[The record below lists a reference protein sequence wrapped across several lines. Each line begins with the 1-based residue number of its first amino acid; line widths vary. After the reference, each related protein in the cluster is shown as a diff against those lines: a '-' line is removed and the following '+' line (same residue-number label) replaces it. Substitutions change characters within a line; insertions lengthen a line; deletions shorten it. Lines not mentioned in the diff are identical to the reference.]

1 MLDDLWNTPKKNK
14 GLTDVRLYQ
23 LAVGLAIVTTL
34 LAVGIALF
42 PGNKTTP
49 WTIWL
54 QIGVAGLVF
63 AFTVG
68 GDNLTKQ
75 GKLDS
80 RSWLILA
87 GIICTIVFISSFF
100 AGDYLNILLAPILV
114 GVGQRRGDGRL
125 IIYLSLS
132 TAGLILL
139 VHILFLLVGW
149 QIPQSDEQGTI
160 ASIIALSG
168 VGLSLATF
176 LGTHFKLVETYR
188 EEAASKASEME
199 VAHDIQ
205 TSLMPPSEIVTGN
218 WSMAARSIPA
228 RDVGGDFYEYIPYL
242 DKGIGG
248 IAIGDVAG
256 KGIPAAL
263 QMAVVRTVFRIEARR
278 RIFPAETLYSVNMA
292 LQAERSFGMVTML
305 YAFVDPATSTLHV
318 ANAGHNFP
326 IILNGKMDEVRLPG
340 LPLGIDDSVEYDERQ
355 MKIAPGTSVIFYTD
369 GVVEA
374 MDANGEMYGF
384 ENFRDAI
391 MRYQNLEPRDMLDV
405 LFKEISDFTQG
416 AAQSDDIT
424 VLILQY
430 ARVESEE
437 ISPEDYGQK
446 VDEMFASVNRVPHEE
461 EPMLEG
467 FEEESVN
474 WI

>member
-1 MLDDLWNTPKKNK
+1 MLEDLWNTPKQKK
-14 GLTDVRLYQ
+14 GLTEARLYQ
-23 LAVGLAIVTTL
+23 LAVGLAVVATL
-34 LAVGIALF
+34 LAITIALF
-42 PGNKTTP
+42 SGSKSTS

-63 AFTVG
+63 AFTIG
-68 GDNLTKQ
+68 GDKLTKQ
-75 GKLDS
+75 GNLDS
-80 RSWLILA
+80 RGWLIIA
-87 GIICTIVFISSFF
+87 GIICAIVFISSFF

-114 GVGQRRGDGRL
+114 GVGQRRGDARL
-125 IIYLSLS
+125 IIYLSLA
-132 TAGLILL
+132 TAGFILL
-139 VHILFLLVGW
+139 EHIVFLLVGW
-149 QIPQSDEQGTI
+149 QIPQTDYQGTI
-160 ASIIALSG
+160 ASIIAMSG
-168 VGLSLATF
+168 IGLSLATF
-176 LGTHFKLVETYR
+176 LGTHSKVVESYR

-199 VAHDIQ
+199 VAHEIQ

-218 WSMAARSIPA
+218 WSMAARSMPA

-305 YAFVDPATSTLHV
+305 YAFVDPTTSTLHV

-326 IILNGKMDEVRLPG
+326 IILNGTMDEVRLPG

-355 MKIAPGTSVIFYTD
+355 VKIVPGTSVIFYTD
-369 GVVEA
+369 GVIEA
-374 MDANGEMYGF
+374 MDSNGEMYGY
-384 ENFRDAI
+384 ENFRDAVL
-391 MRYQNLEPRDMLDV
+391 RYQNLESRDFLDEI
-405 LFKEISDFTQG
+405 FKEISDFTQG
-416 AAQSDDIT
+416 APQSDDIT
-424 VLILQY
+424 VVILQN
-430 ARVESEE
+430 AMVESEDGKSE
-437 ISPEDYGQK
+437 EYGRE
-446 VDEMFASVNRVPHEE
+446 VAAMFASVNAGSEE
-461 EPMLEG
+461 IAVLEG